1 MNKYAQ
7 VTRNRD
13 EQESIEALNHFA
25 GLFRNGWLIAIVASV
40 VTALGAIYA
49 LRTTPL
55 YEASTVIQIKRTP
68 ALTGDFRVEGLATT
82 EMEILRSRS
91 ILSRVVQRLQLD
103 IKLDPKPPSVGG
115 IIRKILPGE
124 APADSATLASE
135 QVRVS
140 RFDVPQA
147 LLKRR
152 FILTVTGDNGFILAN
167 DQLGVVLGGTAGNY
181 VKTSSRFGDIG
192 IVVARN
198 EAAPGS
204 QFILSRISPLQATE
218 QLKHALVVTENAKQ
232 SNVIKVAM
240 QGANPQLM
248 SRILGEI
255 VNEYLR
261 QRSAEQLGA
270 ANELVASY
278 DRQVDEAREAKRN
291 ADNQYARLLQRSGIT
306 DPEAEG
312 QSLLQQSSALEMQL
326 AEAQQRKAELS
337 ARIGDGHPAMQAVD
351 GQIANLTRSLSRNAA
366 RRESLAV
373 AGRELEKIRRD
384 RQSLDEGMLLL
395 FNQRSKLNATL
406 AAARDDIRLLDQPET
421 PLQAISPGLSTM
433 IILSCFGGIAL
444 GIFASIIKNAIIRRK
459 RSRTAPQR
467 EMRFRLI
474 SLARAGS
481 SDTA

>member
-13 EQESIEALNHFA
+13 EQDSIDAMNHFA
-25 GLFRNGWLIAIVASV
+25 GLFRNGWLIAIVSV
-40 VTALGAIYA
+40 LVTALGVIYA
-49 LRTTPL
+49 LRSTSL

-68 ALTGDFRVEGLATT
+68 ALTGDFRAEGLATT

-103 IKLDPKPPSVGG
+103 IKLDPKPPSVSDT
-115 IIRKILPGE
+115 IRKTLPGD
-124 APADSATLASE
+124 ATGDSAISAAE

-147 LLKRR
+147 LLKRP
-152 FILTVTGDNGFILAN
+152 FVLTVTGDKGFILAN
-167 DQLGVVLGGTAGNY
+167 DQLGVVLGGTAGNM
-181 VKTSSRFGDIG
+181 VTTSSRYGDISMF
-192 IVVARN
+192 VARN
-198 EAAPGS
+198 EAMPGS
-204 QFILSRISPLQATE
+204 QFVLSRIPALQATE

-248 SRILGEI
+248 SRILSEI

-261 QRSAEQLGA
+261 QRSAEQLGE

-278 DRQVDEAREAKRN
+278 DRQLDESREAKRN

-306 DPEAEG
+306 DPEAES

-337 ARIGDGHPAMQAVD
+337 TRFGDGHPAMQAVN
-351 GQIANLTRSLSRNAA
+351 GQIANLMRSLSRNSA
-366 RRESLAV
+366 RRESLAL

-395 FNQRSKLNATL
+395 FNQRSKLNATM

-421 PLQAISPGLSTM
+421 PLQAISPRLSTM
-433 IILSCFGGIAL
+433 IILSCFGGISL
-444 GIFASIIKNAIIRRK
+444 GIFASLIKNAIVRRK
-459 RSRTAPQR
+459 RSRLAPHR

-474 SLARAGS
+474 SLARAES